1 MTPATRDKLAS
12 LGQQRQR
19 ALETVT
25 ATTTELKPVVAQAAE
40 EGASEAAIR
49 HLTGLNRSTIRE
61 WTGKPR
67 KPRQRT
73 T

>member
-25 ATTTELKPVVAQAAE
+25 ATTTELKPVVVQAAA